1 MADFHGSPVLT
12 LKNNLLQVDM
22 LKDAGPRI
30 VRLLPGGTDLNLL
43 ADLAGVV
50 WEVPTGQ
57 FVPFGGHRLWRAPEV
72 AEITYLPD
80 HTSCSAEP
88 IENGLRLSHE
98 DHDKVEYRRVID
110 VQLDPAAPKLKLT
123 HRIENLGKSDLIAA
137 PWAITQCRM
146 GGRAWLPM
154 TAEKIAGSDYTPN
167 RSLVLWPYTDLK
179 DDRLIISREGVEVKA
194 IAKEEA
200 LKVGLY
206 SNRGWAAVEFAEG
219 WTLIKRF
226 AVGTAAAYTD
236 LSANLQCYVRDLFIE
251 LETLGELKTLR
262 PGESTEHVE
271 EWEVKRGTLDSLGL
285 I

>member
-1 MADFHGSPVLT
+1 MTDFHGLPTLT
-12 LKNNLLQVDM
+12 LKNDFLRVDV
-22 LKDAGPRI
+22 LKEAGPRI
-30 VRLLPGGTDLNLL
+30 VRLMPAGTDLNLL
-43 ADLAGVV
+43 ADLNGIA
-50 WEVPTGQ
+50 WDVPTGQ

-98 DHDKVEYRRVID
+98 DHTQVEYRRVIE
-110 VQLDPAAPKLKLT
+110 VRLDPSAPKLTLT
-123 HRIENLGKSDLIAA
+123 HRIENLGKGDFVAA
-137 PWAITQCRM
+137 AWAITQCRM

-154 TAEKIAGSDYTPN
+154 TAEKISGSDFTPN

-179 DDRLIISREGVEVKA
+179 DNRLKVCNEGVEVMARSKA
-194 IAKEEA
+194 EA

-226 AVGTAAAYTD
+226 GVGEASAYTD
-236 LSANLQCYVRDLFIE
+236 LSANLQCYVRDMFIE
-251 LETLGELKTLR
+251 LETLGELKTLH
-262 PGESTEHVE
+262 PGEAAVNVE
-271 EWEVKRGTLDSLGL
+271 EWEVLKGTLDSLDL
-285 I
+285 M